1 MSAIVAAL
9 QSIPQL
15 ILTRESQ
22 LTKSDKLVL
31 RQLEEILSP
40 KGKHSAYHEALRN
53 IKSPFAIPWLGAP
66 RPPPPLRFA
75 SHFI

>member
-9 QSIPQL
+9 RSIPQL

-22 LTKSDKLVL
+22 LTKSDKLAL

-40 KGKHSAYHEALRN
+40 TGEHSAYHEALRN
-53 IKSPFAIPWLGAP
+53 VKSPFAIPWLGAP
-66 RPPPPLRFA
+66 APFRLLT
-75 SHFI
+75 